1 MESGSR
7 SHLNSINPAMMKTV
21 LFLFLLL
28 ITWSAQTQTVLKIT
42 AIDKMTHDP
51 VQHAKISG
59 FSGTAALPFVYSG
72 KSGFAYVSVPGN
84 DSVRITCEH
93 TAYGTEN
100 LVFSPRELNR
110 DTLNVRVLMR
120 FATQVEE
127 VVIHPSGVPSEV
139 YKSDRVSVD
148 DFEFLPDGRIL
159 LLTYAKNKQRG
170 TELYLYDGFEVQAK
184 IELDNSDQGLELIK
198 DYRGNPHVV
207 TEKNVYGVTAE
218 GKNVFVGALEK
229 EYYMTYIAPIVDT
242 TVNKYFFSNFNPLYP
257 AFDYFTFDLIDSTYK
272 KIAKVEDELMMELY
286 RSEYKWVDIRTKL
299 WAKDMENQTGI
310 DAEIWVGA
318 TCFTQSVY
326 YKELYAPL
334 FERNDTAFLFDHY
347 KNLLFRYNAQ
357 GDLLDSVPIFY
368 HLQPKRTGWQKQLL
382 QDQTTGEVYIVYE
395 KAGIYSIQRF
405 DLAKGEA
412 KEIIPLHFKY
422 PEHILIR
429 SNSVYYT
436 YRPFESA
443 QKKYLYQEKL
453 PVTMPPAEVQNGDK
467 LVRTPD

>member
-1 MESGSR
+1 
-7 SHLNSINPAMMKTV
+7 MMKSF
-21 LFLFLLL
+21 LFFLLL
-28 ITWSAQTQTVLKIT
+28 LVVSSAHSQTVLKII
-42 AIDKMTHDP
+42 AIDKMTHDA
-51 VQHAKISG
+51 VQHARVSVSSG
-59 FSGTAALPFVYSG
+59 ATALPFAYSG
-72 KSGFAYVSVPGN
+72 KSGFAYVAVPGN
-84 DSVRITCEH
+84 DSVHIVCEH
-93 TAYGTEN
+93 TAYGTEE
-100 LVFSPRELNR
+100 VFFAPRELNR
-110 DTLNVRVLMR
+110 DTLSVKVYMR
-120 FATQVEE
+120 FATQLES
-127 VVIHPSGVPSEV
+127 VVVRPAGVPATV
-139 YKSDRVSVD
+139 YQSDRVSVD
-148 DFEFLPDGRIL
+148 DFEFLPDGRLL

-170 TELYLYDGFEVQAK
+170 TELYLYDGFEVQSK
-184 IELDNSDQGLELIK
+184 IELENNDEGLELIK

-218 GKNVFVGALEK
+218 GKNVYVGALEK

-286 RSEYKWVDIRTKL
+286 RSEYKWVDVRTKL

-318 TCFTQSVY
+318 TYFTQSIY

-357 GDLLDSVPIFY
+357 GDLLDSIPIFY

-395 KAGIYSIQRF
+395 KAGLYSIQRF
-405 DLAKGEA
+405 DLSKGEA
-412 KEIIPLHFKY
+412 KEMIPLHYKY
-422 PEHILIR
+422 PEHILVR
-429 SNSVYYT
+429 GNSVYYT

-443 QKKYLYQEKL
+443 QKKYLYQENL
-453 PVTMPPAEVQNGDK
+453 PVKVPPAEVQNGDK
-467 LVRTPD
+467 LVRAPE